1 MTSEEL
7 LWQWCRFGWKY
18 RGVGRLPTE
27 RQAWYGEHVKKEME
41 LIISKGFADF
51 FLATSDM
58 VRWAKDSGIPMGP
71 GRGSV
76 AASVVAWL
84 LRITEVDPYRYPNL
98 LFERFLDIT
107 RTDPPDIDLDIS
119 DERRHEVRE
128 YMANRYGEECVG
140 TVANFVRYRGKNSL
154 DDTCRVYQIPH
165 WAKKAVSER
174 IIERSGGDSRFNSSL
189 QDTFDM
195 FPSAMAM
202 VKAFPKMMQS
212 TRLEGNVRGMSIH
225 AAGLIVA
232 NGALTDVCSVYNR
245 DGRSVLSIDKYDVE
259 YANMIKMDL
268 LGLSTMG
275 IIANCLEMA
284 GLTLEDL
291 YAIPDDDPE
300 ALQIFKRGDVTG
312 IFQFEGR
319 ATRLVN
325 RDVSPD
331 NFSEV
336 VDINALS
343 RPGPLFSGTTAEY
356 CDVKHGRR
364 KPERYTEVTDDI
376 TRATR
381 GQIIYQE
388 QVLRIVRE
396 IGGFGWEQAN
406 AVRRIIAKKHGEAAF
421 NLQMSD
427 FIEGASKNGVDERIA
442 DRIWKRIVTSS
453 TYAFV
458 YAHSV
463 SYSILALWCAWL
475 KAHYPLEFY
484 AASLAKEKDAE
495 DQFKL
500 MKDAQ
505 AHGIA
510 IKPPSLASSKQ
521 SWIGVPNI
529 GLVAG
534 WTQISGIGE
543 KTAEKIEEYRPA
555 VSWIHRLECGHE
567 MTAYSEAKVGGYIS
581 CIGKGCPSQR
591 KVISSSK
598 TGGWRNWEDLQIVP
612 GIGPKTVEKM
622 GEFATQRDPF
632 GLNRTEETLAKVR
645 AWVAKQKNLPQPTH
659 DGAQTAAIYI
669 EQNYGAN
676 AKKNYGMGPEVVY
689 MGLVREIN
697 YQDAVEN
704 RRSRTGEETEDILKT
719 LKRPDLLA
727 YCSIRCYD
735 TTDEEVY
742 LRVNR
747 FRFPEL
753 KRKIEGIA
761 TNHDVLICVGNRIAG
776 FGTPVMVERL
786 YVVDP
791 D

>member
-1 MTSEEL
+1 MTLSSSTPSVSSEDL
-7 LWQWCRFGWKY
+7 IWQWCRFGWKY
-18 RGVGRLPTE
+18 RGLSQRPKEQQDWYAE
-27 RQAWYGEHVKKEME
+27 RVKYEMS
-41 LIISKGFADF
+41 LILEKDYVDF

-58 VRWAKDSGIPMGP
+58 VRWAKDAGIPMGP

-76 AASVVAWL
+76 AASVVSWL
-84 LRITEVDPYRYPNL
+84 LRITEVDPIRYPHL
-98 LFERFLDIT
+98 LFERFIDIT

-119 DERRHEVRE
+119 DERRHEVRA
-128 YMANRYGEECVG
+128 YMAERYGGDCVG

-154 DDTCRVYQIPH
+154 DDTCRVYNIPH
-165 WAKKAVSER
+165 WAKKNVTER
-174 IIERSGGDSRFNSSL
+174 IIERSGGDSRFSSSL
-189 QDTFDM
+189 LDTFDM
-195 FPSAMAM
+195 FPSARAMADQ
-202 VKAFPKMMQS
+202 FPKMLQA

-232 NGALTDVCSVYNR
+232 NSPLTDVCSVYER

-259 YANMIKMDL
+259 YAGMIKMDL
-268 LGLSTMG
+268 LGLKTMG

-300 ALQIFKRGDVTG
+300 ALEVFKRGDVTG

-331 NFSEV
+331 SFAEV

-364 KPERYTEVTDDI
+364 KPERFHEVTDRI
-376 TRATR
+376 TAHTR

-388 QVLRIVRE
+388 QILQIVRE
-396 IGGFGWEQAN
+396 VGGFDWTNAN
-406 AVRRIIAKKHGEAAF
+406 EIRRIIAKKIGEAAF
-421 NLQMSD
+421 NVSMGN
-427 FIEGASKNGVDERIA
+427 FVEGASRLHGIDEKMA
-442 DRIWKRIVTSS
+442 QRIWKRLVTSG

-463 SYSILALWCAWL
+463 SYSILGLWCAWL

-484 AASLAKEKDAE
+484 AASLAKEGDE
-495 DQFKL
+495 EGRFKL
-500 MKDAQ
+500 MKDAL
-505 AHGIA
+505 AHGIDVR
-510 IKPPSLASSKQ
+510 PPSLAHSSR
-521 SWIGVPNI
+521 SWIGVPGV
-529 GLVAG
+529 GLIAG
-534 WTQISGIGE
+534 WEQIKGIGP
-543 KTAEKIEEYRPA
+543 TTGPKIEEYRP
-555 VSWIHRLECGHE
+555 E
-567 MTAYSEAKVGGYIS
+567 
-581 CIGKGCPSQR
+581 
-591 KVISSSK
+591 
-598 TGGWRNWEDLQIVP
+598 GGWKNWKDLQVIP
-612 GIGPKTVEKM
+612 GIGPKTVERM
-622 GEFATQRDPF
+622 EEFATARDPF
-632 GLNRTEETLAKVR
+632 GLLKTEETLAKTARWLRTQRVIPR
-645 AWVAKQKNLPQPTH
+645 PTH
-659 DGAQTAAIYI
+659 NGTETAELYV

-676 AKKNYGMGPEVVY
+676 AKNSYGQGPRVVY
-689 MGLVREIN
+689 MGMVREIN

-704 RRSRTGEETEDILKT
+704 RRSRTGEEAADILKT

-727 YCSIRCYD
+727 YCSVRCYD

-747 FRFPEL
+747 FKFPAL
-753 KRKIEGIA
+753 KRILESIA
-761 TNHDVLICVGNRIAG
+761 VNHDVVVCVGNRIAG

>member
-1 MTSEEL
+1 MARLSTPSASSKAEAISSEEL
-7 LWQWCRFGWKY
+7 MWQWLRFGWAY
-18 RGVGRLPTE
+18 RGVGKRPKEQRDWYAE
-27 RQAWYGEHVKKEME
+27 RVRYEMD
-41 LIISKGFADF
+41 LIATKGFVDF

-58 VRWAKDSGIPMGP
+58 VRWAKDNGIPMGP

-76 AASVVAWL
+76 AASVVSWL
-84 LRITEVDPYRYPNL
+84 LRITEVDPYRYPHL
-98 LFERFLDIT
+98 LFERFLDVT
-107 RTDPPDIDLDIS
+107 RADPPDIDLDIS
-119 DERRHEVRE
+119 DERRHEVRA
-128 YMANRYGEECVG
+128 YMAARYGDECVG

-165 WAKKAVSER
+165 WAKVAVSER
-174 IIERSGGDSRFNSSL
+174 IIERSGGDSRYSSSL
-189 QDTFDM
+189 VDTINM
-195 FPSAMAM
+195 FPTAQA
-202 VKAFPKMMQS
+202 VVDQFPKMMQA

-225 AAGLIVA
+225 AAGLIVS
-232 NGALTDVCSVYNR
+232 NTPLTDVCSVYER
-245 DGRSVLSIDKYDVE
+245 AGDGRAVLSIDKYDVE
-259 YANMIKMDL
+259 YAGMIKMDL

-300 ALQIFKRGDVTG
+300 ALAVFKRGDVTG

-331 NFSEV
+331 NFAEV

-356 CDVKHGRR
+356 CDVKFGRR
-364 KPERYTEVTDDI
+364 KPERFHEITDRI
-376 TRATR
+376 TAHTR

-388 QVLRIVRE
+388 QILQIVRE
-396 IGGFGWEQAN
+396 VGGFDWTH
-406 AVRRIIAKKHGEAAF
+406 AVEIRRIISKKMGEAAF
-421 NLQMSD
+421 NVSMGA
-427 FIEGASKNGVDERIA
+427 FVEGAAKLHGIEQKTA
-442 DRIWKRIVTSS
+442 ERIWKRLVTSG

-463 SYSILALWCAWL
+463 SYSILGLWCAWL

-484 AASLAKEKDAE
+484 AASLAKEGDEE
-495 DQFKL
+495 DRFKL

-505 AHGIA
+505 AHGIS
-510 IKPPSLASSKQ
+510 INPPSLAHSKR
-521 SWIGVPNI
+521 SWIGSPDA

-534 WTQISGIGE
+534 WTQIKGIGE
-543 KTAEKIEEYRPA
+543 KTADKIEEYQPA
-555 VSWIHRLECGHE
+555 E
-567 MTAYSEAKVGGYIS
+567 
-581 CIGKGCPSQR
+581 
-591 KVISSSK
+591 
-598 TGGWRNWEDLQIVP
+598 GWKNWSDLQIVP
-612 GIGPKTVEKM
+612 GIGPKTVELM
-622 GEFATQRDPF
+622 QSFATARDPF
-632 GLNRTEETLAKVR
+632 GLLRVHETLHKVYGWMIR
-645 AWVAKQKNLPQPTH
+645 DGARSAQDSPNGRPVNGRSGVPWPTH
-659 DGAQTAAIYI
+659 TGTQLAEIYI

-676 AKKNYGMGPEVVY
+676 AKKSYGKGPHVVY
-689 MGLVREIN
+689 MGMVREIN

-704 RRSRTGEETEDILKT
+704 RRSRTGEEVEDILKT

-727 YCSIRCYD
+727 YCSIRCFD

-747 FRFPEL
+747 FTFPAL
-753 KRKIEGIA
+753 KRTIEGIA
-761 TNHDVLICVGNRIAG
+761 VNHDVVICVGNRIAG
-776 FGTPVMVERL
+776 FGTPVMVEKL
-786 YVVDP
+786 YVIDP

>member
-1 MTSEEL
+1 MNSEEL
-7 LWQWCRFGWKY
+7 IWQWLRFGWNY
-18 RGVGRLPTE
+18 RKIGQRSPTE
-27 RQAWYGEHVKKEME
+27 RQWYADRTRYEMG
-41 LIISKGFADF
+41 LITGKDYVDF
-51 FLATSDM
+51 FLATSEM
-58 VRWAKDSGIPMGP
+58 VRWAKDYRGPEAPHGIPMGP

-76 AASVVAWL
+76 AASVVSWL
-84 LRITEVDPYRYPNL
+84 LRITEVDPIRYPHL
-98 LFERFLDIT
+98 LFERFIDVT

-119 DERRHEVRE
+119 DEHRYLVRDH
-128 YMANRYGEECVG
+128 MADKYGADCVG

-174 IIERSGGDSRFNSSL
+174 IIERSGGDSRFSSSL

-195 FPSAMAM
+195 FPSAMAI
-202 VKAFPKMMQS
+202 KEQFPKVWQA

-225 AAGLIVA
+225 AAGLIVS
-232 NGALTDVCSVYNR
+232 NTPLTDVCSVYDR

-291 YAIPDDDPE
+291 YAIPDDDTG
-300 ALQIFKRGDVTG
+300 ALEIFKRGDVTG
-312 IFQFEGR
+312 VFQFEGR

-331 NFSEV
+331 NFAEV

-364 KPERYTEVTDDI
+364 KPEHFHPITDQI
-376 TRATR
+376 TAHTR

-388 QVLRIVRE
+388 QILQIVRE
-396 IGGFGWEQAN
+396 VGGFDWTNAN
-406 AVRRIIAKKHGEAAF
+406 EIRRIIAKKIGEAAF
-421 NLQMSD
+421 NVSMGN
-427 FIEGASKNGVDERIA
+427 FVEGAARLHNIDEKTA
-442 DRIWKRIVTSS
+442 QRIWKRLVTSG

-463 SYSILALWCAWL
+463 SYSILGLWCAWL

-484 AASLAKEKDAE
+484 AASLAKEGDE
-495 DQFKL
+495 EGRFRL
-500 MKDAQ
+500 MKDAL
-505 AHGIA
+505 AHGID
-510 IKPPSLASSKQ
+510 IRPPSLAHSRR
-521 SWIGVPNI
+521 SWIGLPGA

-534 WTQISGIGE
+534 WEQIKGIGE
-543 KTAEKIEEYRPA
+543 KTGERIEEYKP
-555 VSWIHRLECGHE
+555 E
-567 MTAYSEAKVGGYIS
+567 
-581 CIGKGCPSQR
+581 
-591 KVISSSK
+591 
-598 TGGWRNWEDLQIVP
+598 GGWKNWADLQIIP

-622 GEFATQRDPF
+622 EEFATARDPF
-632 GLNRTEETLAKVR
+632 GLLRTEETLAKTR
-645 AWVAKQKNLPQPTH
+645 DWLEKEHRFMRRSIPIPTH
-659 DGAQTAAIYI
+659 NGTETAALYV

-676 AKKNYGMGPEVVY
+676 AKSNYGKGPRVVY

-704 RRSRTGEETEDILKT
+704 RRSRTGEEAADILKT

-727 YCSIRCYD
+727 YCSVRCYD

-747 FRFPEL
+747 FKFPAL
-753 KRKIEGIA
+753 KRILESIA
-761 TNHDVLICVGNRIAG
+761 VNHDVVVCVGSRIAG
-776 FGTPVMVERL
+776 FGTPVMVDRL
-786 YVVDP
+786 YVIDP

>member
-1 MTSEEL
+1 MASKTPSASSEDL
-7 LWQWCRFGWKY
+7 IWQWLRFGWKY
-18 RGVGRLPTE
+18 RGVGRRPAKDREWYAERTKYEMGLITE
-27 RQAWYGEHVKKEME
+27 KDY
-41 LIISKGFADF
+41 IDF

-76 AASVVAWL
+76 AASVVSWL
-84 LRITEVDPYRYPNL
+84 LRITEVDPIRYPHL
-98 LFERFLDIT
+98 LFERFIDVT

-119 DERRHEVRE
+119 DERRYEVRD
-128 YMANRYGEECVG
+128 YMADRYGAECVG

-154 DDTCRVYQIPH
+154 DDTCRVYGIPH
-165 WAKKAVSER
+165 WAKVEVSKR
-174 IIERSGGDSRFNSSL
+174 IIERSGGDSRFSSSL

-195 FPSAMAM
+195 FPSARIIADQ
-202 VKAFPKMMQS
+202 FPKVMQA

-225 AAGLIVA
+225 AAGLIVS
-232 NGALTDVCSVYNR
+232 NTPLTDVCSVYDR

-259 YANMIKMDL
+259 YAGMIKMDV

-275 IIANCLEMA
+275 IIQNTLELA

-300 ALQIFKRGDVTG
+300 ALAVFKRGDVTG
-312 IFQFEGR
+312 VFQFEGR

-331 NFSEV
+331 NFGEV

-356 CDVKHGRR
+356 VDVKHGRR
-364 KPERYTEVTDDI
+364 KPERFHPITDRI
-376 TRATR
+376 TAHTR

-388 QVLRIVRE
+388 QILQIVRE
-396 IGGFGWEQAN
+396 VGGFDWTNAN
-406 AVRRIIAKKHGEAAF
+406 EIRRIIAKKIGEAAF
-421 NLQMSD
+421 NVSMGNFVD
-427 FIEGASKNGVDERIA
+427 GAARLHGIDEKTA
-442 DRIWKRIVTSS
+442 QRIWKRLVTSG

-463 SYSILALWCAWL
+463 SYSILGLWCAWL

-484 AASLAKEKDAE
+484 AASLAKEGDAE
-495 DQFKL
+495 GRFKL

-505 AHGIA
+505 AHGIS
-510 IKPPSLASSKQ
+510 INPPSLHHSKR
-521 SWIGVPNI
+521 SWIGLPDV

-534 WTQISGIGE
+534 WEQITGIAE
-543 KTAEKIEEYRPA
+543 KTSARIEEYQP
-555 VSWIHRLECGHE
+555 E
-567 MTAYSEAKVGGYIS
+567 
-581 CIGKGCPSQR
+581 
-591 KVISSSK
+591 
-598 TGGWRNWEDLQIVP
+598 GGWQNWADMQIIP
-612 GIGPKTVEKM
+612 GIGPKTVLKM
-622 GEFATQRDPF
+622 EEFATAADPF
-632 GLNRTEETLAKVR
+632 GLNRTKESLER
-645 AWVAKQKNLPQPTH
+645 ASRWMKGQRSIPKPTH
-659 DGAQTAAIYI
+659 DGTQTAEIQV

-676 AKKNYGMGPEVVY
+676 AKSNYGKGPRVVY
-689 MGLVREIN
+689 MGMVREIN

-704 RRSRTGEETEDILKT
+704 RRSRTGEEVADILKT

-727 YCSIRCYD
+727 YCSIRCFD

-753 KRKIEGIA
+753 KRIIESIA
-761 TNHDVLICVGNRIAG
+761 TNHDVVVCVGNRIAG
-776 FGTPVMVERL
+776 FGTPLMVERL
-786 YVVDP
+786 YVIDP

>member
-18 RGVGRLPTE
+18 RRIHE
-27 RQAWYGEHVKKEME
+27 RPKEQQDWYAERTKYEMG
-41 LIISKGFADF
+41 LIVDKDYADF

-76 AASVVAWL
+76 AASVVSWL
-84 LRITEVDPYRYPNL
+84 IRITEVDPIRYPHL
-98 LFERFLDIT
+98 LFERFIDVT

-128 YMANRYGEECVG
+128 YMASRYGGDCVG

-165 WAKKAVSER
+165 WAKKAISER
-174 IIERSGGDSRFNSSL
+174 IIERSGGDSRFSSSL

-195 FPSAMAM
+195 FPSAMAI
-202 VKAFPKMMQS
+202 KNQFPKVWQA

-225 AAGLIVA
+225 AAGLIVS
-232 NGALTDVCSVYNR
+232 NTPLTDVCSVYDR

-259 YANMIKMDL
+259 YAGMIKMDL
-268 LGLSTMG
+268 LGLKTMG

-284 GLTLEDL
+284 DLTLEDL
-291 YAIPDDDPE
+291 YAIPDDDPRSLE
-300 ALQIFKRGDVTG
+300 IFKRGDVTG

-331 NFSEV
+331 TFGEV

-364 KPERYTEVTDDI
+364 KPERFHPITDRI
-376 TRATR
+376 TAHTR

-388 QVLRIVRE
+388 QILQIVRE
-396 IGGFGWEQAN
+396 VGGFDWTNAN
-406 AVRRIIAKKHGEAAF
+406 EIRRIIAKKIGEAAF
-421 NLQMSD
+421 NVSMGN
-427 FIEGASKNGVDERIA
+427 FVEGAARLHSIDEKTA
-442 DRIWKRIVTSS
+442 QRIWKRLVTSG

-463 SYSILALWCAWL
+463 SYSILGLWCAWL

-484 AASLAKEKDAE
+484 AASLAKEGDVE
-495 DQFKL
+495 GQFKL

-510 IKPPSLASSKQ
+510 IRPPSLTNSRG
-521 SWIGVPNI
+521 SWTGVPNI

-534 WTQISGIGE
+534 WSQIKGIGE
-543 KTAEKIEEYRPA
+543 KTADKIQ
-555 VSWIHRLECGHE
+555 ECE
-567 MTAYSEAKVGGYIS
+567 PE
-581 CIGKGCPSQR
+581 
-591 KVISSSK
+591 
-598 TGGWRNWEDLQIVP
+598 GGWKNWADLQIVP

-622 GEFATQRDPF
+622 QEFATAKDPF
-632 GLNRTEETLAKVR
+632 GLHRTEEILDKVGR
-645 AWVAKQKNLPQPTH
+645 WLGRQRNVPRPTH
-659 DGAQTAAIYI
+659 DGAQTAEIYV

-676 AKKNYGMGPEVVY
+676 AKNSYGEGPRVVY

-704 RRSRTGEETEDILKT
+704 RRSRTGEEAADILKT

-747 FRFPEL
+747 FRFPSL

-761 TNHDVLICVGNRIAG
+761 VNHDVVVCVGNRIAG
-776 FGTPVMVERL
+776 FGTPLMVERL

>member
-1 MTSEEL
+1 MCPYKSSGL
-7 LWQWCRFGWKY
+7 MWQWLRYGWAY
-18 RGVGRLPTE
+18 RKIGQRPKEQQDWYAERIRYEMGLITE
-27 RQAWYGEHVKKEME
+27 KDY
-41 LIISKGFADF
+41 IDF

-58 VRWAKDSGIPMGP
+58 VRWAKDNGIPMGP

-76 AASVVAWL
+76 AASVVSWM
-84 LRITEVDPYRYPNL
+84 LRITEVDPIRYPHL
-98 LFERFLDIT
+98 LFERFIDVT

-119 DERRHEVRE
+119 DERRYEVRE
-128 YMANRYGEECVG
+128 YMAARYGPECVG

-154 DDTCRVYQIPH
+154 DDACRVYQIPH
-165 WAKKAVSER
+165 WAKKAVSDR
-174 IIERSGGDSRFNSSL
+174 IIERSGGDSRFSSSL
-189 QDTFDM
+189 RDTFDM
-195 FPSAMAM
+195 FPSAMAI
-202 VKAFPKMMQS
+202 AEQFPKIWQS

-232 NGALTDVCSVYNR
+232 NSPLTDVCSVYDR

-259 YANMIKMDL
+259 YAGMIKMDV
-268 LGLSTMG
+268 LGLKTMG

-284 GLTLEDL
+284 SLTLEDL

-300 ALQIFKRGDVTG
+300 ALAVFKRGDVTG
-312 IFQFEGR
+312 VFQFEGR

-331 NFSEV
+331 NFGEV

-364 KPERYTEVTDDI
+364 KPERFHPITDRI
-376 TRATR
+376 TAHTR

-388 QVLRIVRE
+388 QILQIVRE
-396 IGGFGWEQAN
+396 VGGFDWTNAN
-406 AVRRIIAKKHGEAAF
+406 EIRRIIAKKIGEAAF
-421 NLQMSD
+421 NVSMGN
-427 FIEGASKNGVDERIA
+427 FVEGAARLHGIDEKTA
-442 DRIWKRIVTSS
+442 QRIWKRLVTSG

-463 SYSILALWCAWL
+463 SYSILGLWCAWL

-484 AASLAKEKDAE
+484 AASLAKEGDE
-495 DQFKL
+495 EGRFKL

-505 AHGIA
+505 AHE
-510 IKPPSLASSKQ
+510 IKISPPRLASSRR
-521 SWIGVPNI
+521 SWAPAYEDGTGNPMI
-529 GLVAG
+529 VAG
-534 WTQISGIGE
+534 WEQIKGIGE
-543 KTAEKIEEYRPA
+543 KTGERIEEYRP
-555 VSWIHRLECGHE
+555 E
-567 MTAYSEAKVGGYIS
+567 
-581 CIGKGCPSQR
+581 
-591 KVISSSK
+591 
-598 TGGWRNWEDLQIVP
+598 GGWQNWSDMQIVP

-622 GEFATQRDPF
+622 AEFSTARDPF
-632 GLNRTEETLAKVR
+632 GLHRTEEILAKTR
-645 AWVAKQKNLPQPTH
+645 DWLEREHRFMRLSIPIPTH
-659 DGAQTAAIYI
+659 DGQQTAEIYI

-676 AKKNYGMGPEVVY
+676 AKSSYGKGPRVVY

-704 RRSRTGEETEDILKT
+704 RRSRTGEEAEDILRT

-753 KRKIEGIA
+753 KRRLESITI
-761 TNHDVLICVGNRIAG
+761 NHDVIVCVGNRIAG

-786 YVVDP
+786 YIVDP

>member
-1 MTSEEL
+1 MALTTAVSSDDL
-7 LWQWCRFGWKY
+7 IWQWCRFGWKY
-18 RGVGRLPTE
+18 RGVHLRPKEEQDWYAE
-27 RQAWYGEHVKKEME
+27 RVRYEMG
-41 LIISKGFADF
+41 LILSKDLADF

-76 AASVVAWL
+76 AASVVSWL
-84 LRITEVDPYRYPNL
+84 LRITEVDPIRYPHL
-98 LFERFLDIT
+98 LFERFLDVT

-119 DERRHEVRE
+119 DERRHELRD
-128 YMANRYGEECVG
+128 YMALRYGSDCVG

-165 WAKKAVSER
+165 WAKTTVSNL
-174 IIERSGGDSRFNSSL
+174 IIERSGGDSRFSASL
-189 QDTFDM
+189 LDTFGM
-195 FPSAMAM
+195 FPNAKD
-202 VKAFPKMMQS
+202 VLDQYPKMIQA

-232 NGALTDVCSVYNR
+232 NSPLTDVCAVYER
-245 DGRSVLSIDKYDVE
+245 AGDGRAVLSIDKYDVE
-259 YANMIKMDL
+259 YAGMIKMDV

-284 GLTLEDL
+284 DLTLEDL

-300 ALQIFKRGDVTG
+300 ALRVFKNGDVTG

-331 NFSEV
+331 NFAEV

-364 KPERYTEVTDDI
+364 KAERFNPLIDEI
-376 TRATR
+376 TSFTR

-388 QVLRIVRE
+388 QVLRVVRE

-406 AVRRIIAKKHGEAAF
+406 AVRRIIAKKHGEAAM
-421 NLQMSD
+421 NLSMQD
-427 FIEGASKNGVDERIA
+427 FIDGAAKNGVSEQIA
-442 DRIWKRIVTSS
+442 NKVWKRIVTSS

-463 SYSILALWCAWL
+463 SYSILGLWCAWL
-475 KAHYPLEFY
+475 KAHYPMEFY
-484 AASLAKEKDAE
+484 AASLAKEGDDE
-495 DQFKL
+495 GRFKL

-505 AHGIA
+505 NHGIA
-510 IKPPSLASSKQ
+510 IKPPNLSHSRK
-521 SWIGVPNI
+521 SWIGSPGV

-534 WTQISGIGE
+534 WTQIRGVGE
-543 KTAEKIEEYRPA
+543 KTADRIEEFRPDD
-555 VSWIHRLECGHE
+555 
-567 MTAYSEAKVGGYIS
+567 
-581 CIGKGCPSQR
+581 
-591 KVISSSK
+591 
-598 TGGWRNWEDLQIVP
+598 GWKNWEDFQIVP
-612 GIGPKTVEKM
+612 GIGPKTCETM
-622 GEFATQRDPF
+622 EQFSTARDPF
-632 GLNRTEETLAKVR
+632 GLDKTKETLAVARRFVR
-645 AWVAKQKNLPQPTH
+645 SHGQIPNPTH
-659 DGAQTAAIYI
+659 DGDQTAAIYV

-676 AKKNYGMGPEVVY
+676 AKARYGKGPRVVY
-689 MGLVREIN
+689 MGMVREIN

-704 RRSRTGEETEDILKT
+704 RRSRTGEEAADILKT

-727 YCSIRCYD
+727 YCSMRCFD

-747 FRFPEL
+747 FKFPEL
-753 KRKIEGIA
+753 KRTLEGIA
-761 TNHDVLICVGNRIAG
+761 VSHDVVVCVGNRIAG

-786 YVVDP
+786 YVIDP